1 MVPTIPSTQV
11 DMSTYSVSTTAVWL
25 VLLVIVVS
33 FAYVIWWI
41 VAR

>member
-1 MVPTIPSTQV
+1 
-11 DMSTYSVSTTAVWL
+11 MSTYSVSTTAVWL